1 MNWTQNKNDWPVLFW
16 RCGPLHGY
24 LHTSI
29 LSRIFHQIVV
39 FSGAHEIVE
48 YWAFF
53 CVVTL
58 GEQAQPNQWR
68 SSRSISSETPIQR
81 LWCPYYLRAWH
92 RLLRTLLPSIFM
104 TGVHPPSPHPKS
116 PMWQRTDVGFESK
129 IIVTI
134 WVLFVLDKEDTFWL
148 INNCSETSIRR
159 TLEHSLRVSKHA
171 GFSLFT

>member
-1 MNWTQNKNDWPVLFW
+1 MWASAWVPAYVDFVAHFPSNSRFFRRAQN
-16 RCGPLHGY
+16 RR
-24 LHTSI
+24 I
-29 LSRIFHQIVV
+29 LSI
-39 FSGAHEIVE
+39 
-48 YWAFF
+48 

-58 GEQAQPNQWR
+58 PASSAQPMTIFAFDFVGNTYTEALM
-68 SSRSISSETPIQR
+68 SLLSKSLT
-81 LWCPYYLRAWH
+81 H

-148 INNCSETSIRR
+148 INNCSETCIRR